1 MDRDAKRADAAH
13 TMTTLLQHQQRAGRF
28 GRELRGDEVET
39 HETSR
44 AMETDDERESTV
56 ALGYVVDADAV
67 AAAIVDRLLVG
78 RALVLKA
85 PPGGGA

>member
-1 MDRDAKRADAAH
+1 
-13 TMTTLLQHQQRAGRF
+13 MTTLLRYQQRAGRF

-39 HETSR
+39 YETTP
-44 AMETDDERESTV
+44 AMETDDDRESAQV
-56 ALGYVVDADAV
+56 LGYVVDADAV

-85 PPGGGA
+85 PPGRGA